1 VHSQHYTAVGDS
13 LVLCRF
19 TGERGFGMLLNDAF
33 AQMVNGVTGFGMT
46 TEDLERV
53 GERIINLE
61 RAFNVREGVRRKD
74 DLLPYRVM
82 HEPIPFGPSKGRYC
96 PPDELDRMLDQFYA
110 LRHWSRDGVPT
121 REYLRALTLQ
131 DVVETMGP
139 NGQP

>member
-1 VHSQHYTAVGDS
+1 
-13 LVLCRF
+13 
-19 TGERGFGMLLNDAF
+19 MLLNDAF

-82 HEPIPFGPSKGRYC
+82 HEPIPVGPSKGRYC
-96 PPDELDRMLDQFYA
+96 PPNELDRMLDQFYA

-121 REYLRALTLQ
+121 REHLVALTLQ